1 MPTYSYKAIDK
12 FGKEIIGEIEVASYD
27 EAIKRLRSLGFFPTQ
42 ITAKR
47 TKAPARGAAG
57 GTGAYPRAGF
67 SLSMNIPF
75 FGGGSVSS
83 KQITIFTRQLAT
95 LIGAGLP
102 LVRSLNILRDQMRA
116 GNFRNVINSIANQV
130 ETGSTFSDALL
141 KYPRVFSKLFV
152 NTVKAGETGGV
163 LEVVLT
169 RLADFNEKSEK
180 LRGRIKAALI
190 YPALVIS
197 IAFTVLA
204 FLAIFV
210 IPKFME
216 LFKELGTELPLP
228 TLILLRISDFMQ
240 HRWMVGILFIIGV
253 IIGYNLLLR
262 LPAFKYFTDK
272 VKLHL
277 PIFGVLIQ
285 KVAIARFSRTLGTLI
300 SSGVPILQALMI
312 TKDTA
317 GNEVIAHS
325 LGRVHDSIR
334 EGESIAGP
342 LAKTKIF
349 PLMVVNMISVGEE
362 TGSLDQM
369 LNKVADTFDEE
380 VDSTVSALTSML
392 EPLLI
397 IFMGLIVGGIVIS
410 MFLPLVK
417 LLTTLSA

>member
-1 MPTYSYKAIDK
+1 MPIYSYKAIDK
-12 FGKEIIGEIEVASYD
+12 FGKEVADDIEVASYD
-27 EAIKRLRSLGFFPTQ
+27 EAIKRLRSLGYFPTQ

-47 TKAPARGAAG
+47 SKAPGRGAQAAG
-57 GTGAYPRAGF
+57 AFPKAGF
-67 SLSMNIPF
+67 AMEIHIPF
-75 FGGGSVSS
+75 LGIGSINQ

-102 LVRSLNILRDQMRA
+102 LVRSLNILRDQMK
-116 GNFRNVINSIANQV
+116 GGTFRNIVSSVATQV

-141 KYPRVFSKLFV
+141 KYPKAFSKLFV

-169 RLADFNEKSEK
+169 RLADFSEKSER
-180 LRGRIKAALI
+180 LRNRIRSALA
-190 YPALVIS
+190 YPILVIM
-197 IAFTVLA
+197 IALGVLS
-204 FLAIFV
+204 FLIIFV

-216 LFKELGTELPLP
+216 LFKEIGTELPLP
-228 TLILLRISDFMQ
+228 TLILLQISDFMQ
-240 HRWMVGILFIIGV
+240 HKWILGVIVIAAFIILYNFALRLEPFRFFVDKIKLNLPVFGIL
-253 IIGYNLLLR
+253 
-262 LPAFKYFTDK
+262 A
-272 VKLHL
+272 
-277 PIFGVLIQ
+277 Q

-300 SSGVPILQALMI
+300 SSGVPILQALLI

-325 LGRVHDSIR
+325 LARVHDSIR
-334 EGESIAGP
+334 EGESIAAP

-369 LNKVADTFDEE
+369 LNKVADTYDDE
-380 VDSTVSALTSML
+380 VDATVTALTSLL

-397 IFMGLIVGGIVIS
+397 IGMGLIVGAIVIS

>member
-1 MPTYSYKAIDK
+1 MALYSYKAIDK
-12 FGKEIIGEIEVASYD
+12 FGKEIQDEIEVASYD
-27 EAIKRLRSLGFFPTQ
+27 EAIKRLRGLGYFPTQ

-47 TKAPARGAAG
+47 SKAPARGEAFGAG
-57 GTGAYPRAGF
+57 AKPGF
-67 SLSMNIPF
+67 SLNMSLPF
-75 FGGGSVSS
+75 LGNSVKS

-102 LVRSLNILRDQMRA
+102 LVRSLNILRDQMKQGA
-116 GNFRNVINSIANQV
+116 FHDIVNSIAGQV
-130 ETGSTFSDALL
+130 ESGSTFSDALM
-141 KYPRVFSKLFV
+141 KYPRVFSILFV

-180 LRGRIKAALI
+180 LRGKIKSALV

-197 IAFTVLA
+197 IALGVLS
-204 FLAIFV
+204 FLVIFV

-216 LFKELGTELPLP
+216 LFKEIGTEMPLP
-228 TLILLRISDFMQ
+228 TLILLKISDFMQ
-240 HRWMVGILFIIGV
+240 HQWVFGILFIIGLA
-253 IIGYNLLLR
+253 IGYTLLLR
-262 LPAFKYFTDK
+262 LPVFRYITDK
-272 VKLHL
+272 IKLQL
-277 PIFGVLIQ
+277 PVFGVLIQ

-317 GNEVIAHS
+317 GNDVIARS

-342 LAKTKIF
+342 LSKTKIF

-369 LNKVADTFDEE
+369 LNKVADTYDEE
-380 VDSTVSALTSML
+380 VDATVSALTSML

-397 IFMGLIVGGIVIS
+397 VFLGLIVGGIVIA

>member
-1 MPTYSYKAIDK
+1 MPIYSYKAIDK
-12 FGKEIIGEIEVASYD
+12 FGKEIIDEVDVASYD
-27 EAIKRLRSLGFFPTQ
+27 EAIKRLRSMGYFPTQ

-47 TKAPARGAAG
+47 TKQPGRGAL
-57 GTGAYPRAGF
+57 GTGAYPAAGF
-67 SLSMNIPF
+67 SLNINIPF
-75 FGGGSVSS
+75 LGGGSVKS

-102 LVRSLNILRDQMRA
+102 LVRSLNILRDQMKQST
-116 GNFRNVINSIANQV
+116 FRNVVNGIANQV

-141 KYPRVFSKLFV
+141 KYPKVFSKLFV

-180 LRGRIKAALI
+180 LRGKIKAALV
-190 YPALVIS
+190 YPTLVIM
-197 IAFTVLA
+197 IALGVLS
-204 FLAIFV
+204 FLIIFV

-240 HRWMVGILFIIGV
+240 HRWLIGIVFMIGMIIF
-253 IIGYNLLLR
+253 YNFLLR
-262 LPAFKYFTDK
+262 LPASRYFIDK
-272 VKLHL
+272 VKLNL
-277 PIFGVLIQ
+277 PIFGALIQ

-317 GNEVIAHS
+317 GNDVIAHS
-325 LGRVHDSIR
+325 LSRVHDSIR

-342 LAKTKIF
+342 LAKTRIF

-362 TGSLDQM
+362 TGSLD
-369 LNKVADTFDEE
+369 
-380 VDSTVSALTSML
+380 
-392 EPLLI
+392 
-397 IFMGLIVGGIVIS
+397 
-410 MFLPLVK
+410 
-417 LLTTLSA
+417 

>member
-1 MPTYSYKAIDK
+1 MALYSYKAIDK
-12 FGKEIIGEIEVASYD
+12 FGKEIKDEIEVASYD
-27 EAIKRLRSLGFFPTQ
+27 EAIKRLRGLGYFPTQ

-47 TKAPARGAAG
+47 SKAPAYGRAFGAEAK
-57 GTGAYPRAGF
+57 PGF
-67 SLSMNIPF
+67 SLSMSLPF
-75 FGGGSVSS
+75 LGSAVKP

-102 LVRSLNILRDQMRA
+102 LVRSLNILRDQMKQ
-116 GNFRNVINSIANQV
+116 GNFRNIVASIASQV
-130 ETGSTFSDALL
+130 ESGSTFSDALL
-141 KYPRVFSKLFV
+141 KYPKVFSKLFV

-169 RLADFNEKSEK
+169 RLADFSEKSEK
-180 LRGRIKAALI
+180 LRGKIKSALV
-190 YPALVIS
+190 YPALVIT
-197 IAFTVLA
+197 IALGVLS
-204 FLAIFV
+204 FLLIFV

-228 TLILLRISDFMQ
+228 TLMLLRISNFMQ
-240 HRWMVGILFIIGV
+240 HQWIFGIVFMIALVTF
-253 IIGYNLLLR
+253 YNLLLR
-262 LPAFKYFTDK
+262 LPAFRYAIDK
-272 VKLHL
+272 IKLQL
-277 PIFGVLIQ
+277 PVFGVLIQ

-317 GNEVIAHS
+317 GNDVIARS

-334 EGESIAGP
+334 EGESIASP

-369 LNKVADTFDEE
+369 LNKVADTYDDE
-380 VDSTVSALTSML
+380 VDTTVGALTSML

>member
-1 MPTYSYKAIDK
+1 MPVYAYKAIDK
-12 FGKEIIGEIEVASYD
+12 FGKEIIDEIEVASYD
-27 EAIKRLRSLGFFPTQ
+27 EAIRRLRSLGYFPTQ

-47 TKAPARGAAG
+47 TKAPAHGAAG
-57 GTGAYPRAGF
+57 AAGTYPRAGF
-67 SLSMNIPF
+67 SLNINMPF
-75 FGGGSVSS
+75 FGGGSVKS

-102 LVRSLNILRDQMRA
+102 LVRSLNILRDQMKQ
-116 GNFRNVINSIANQV
+116 GTFRNVVNSIANQV

-141 KYPRVFSKLFV
+141 KYPKAFSKLFV

-169 RLADFNEKSEK
+169 RLADFNEKNEK
-180 LRGRIKAALI
+180 LRGRIKAALV
-190 YPALVIS
+190 YPALVIT
-197 IAFTVLA
+197 IALGVLS
-204 FLAIFV
+204 FLIIFV

-240 HRWMVGILFIIGV
+240 HGWVAGIIFMIGMILF
-253 IIGYNLLLR
+253 YNFLLR
-262 LPAFKYFTDK
+262 LPAFRYFIDK
-272 VKLHL
+272 VKLNL

-317 GNEVIAHS
+317 GNDVIAHS

-369 LNKVADTFDEE
+369 LSKIADTFDDE
-380 VDSTVSALTSML
+380 VDTAVGALTSML

-397 IFMGLIVGGIVIS
+397 IVMGLIVGGIVIS

>member
-1 MPTYSYKAIDK
+1 MPIYSYKAIDK
-12 FGKEIIGEIEVASYD
+12 FGKEVADEVDTASYD
-27 EAIKRLRSLGFFPTQ
+27 EAIKKLRDMGYFPTQ
-42 ITAKR
+42 IAAKR
-47 TKAPARGAAG
+47 GKASARAAYAAG
-57 GTGAYPRAGF
+57 GTGAGAG
-67 SLSMNIPF
+67 LSMEIHIPF
-75 FGGGSVSS
+75 LGGGLVN
-83 KQITIFTRQLAT
+83 QRQVTLFTRQLAT

-102 LVRSLNILRDQMRA
+102 LVRSLNILRDQMKA
-116 GNFRNVINSIANQV
+116 GTFRNIVNSIASQV

-141 KYPRVFSKLFV
+141 KYPRAFSKLFV

-169 RLADFNEKSEK
+169 RLADFSEKSER
-180 LRGRIKAALI
+180 LRSRIRSALA
-190 YPALVIS
+190 YPILVIM
-197 IAFTVLA
+197 IALGVLS
-204 FLAIFV
+204 FLIIFV

-216 LFKELGTELPLP
+216 LFQEIGTELPLP
-228 TLILLRISDFMQ
+228 TLILLYVSDFMQ
-240 HRWMVGILFIIGV
+240 HRWVVGIMFIAAFTV
-253 IIGYNLLLR
+253 FYRMALR
-262 LPAFKYFTDK
+262 LKPFQFFVDK
-272 VKLHL
+272 VKLYL
-277 PIFGVLIQ
+277 PVFGILAR

-300 SSGVPILQALMI
+300 SSGVPILQALTI

-325 LGRVHDSIR
+325 LAMVHDSIR

-342 LAKTKIF
+342 LAKTKVF

-369 LNKVADTFDEE
+369 LNKVADTFDDE
-380 VDSTVSALTSML
+380 VDTTVTALTSLL

-397 IFMGLIVGGIVIS
+397 VGMGLIVGGIVIS

>member
-1 MPTYSYKAIDK
+1 MPAYSYKAIDK
-12 FGKEIIGEIEVASYD
+12 FGKEIIGEINVASYD
-27 EAIKRLRSLGFFPTQ
+27 EAIKRIRSLGYFPTQ

-47 TKAPARGAAG
+47 VKQPLRGADAG
-57 GTGAYPRAGF
+57 TSAYPSAGF
-67 SLSMNIPF
+67 SFGMNIPF
-75 FGGGSVSS
+75 LGGGSVKP
-83 KQITIFTRQLAT
+83 KQITVFTRQLAT

-102 LVRSLNILRDQMRA
+102 LVRSLNILRDQMRPST
-116 GNFRNVINSIANQV
+116 FRSVINGITNQV

-141 KYPRVFSKLFV
+141 KYPYAFSKLFV

-169 RLADFNEKSEK
+169 RLADFNEKSER
-180 LRGRIKAALI
+180 LRGKVKAALV
-190 YPALVIS
+190 YPALVIT
-197 IAFTVLA
+197 IALGVLS
-204 FLAIFV
+204 FLIIFV
-210 IPKFME
+210 IPKFMK

-228 TLILLRISDFMQ
+228 TLMLLKISNFMQ
-240 HRWMVGILFIIGV
+240 HGWIIG
-253 IIGYNLLLR
+253 IIFVAGIVVLYNFLLK
-262 LPAFKYFTDK
+262 LPSFRYFIDK
-272 VKLHL
+272 IKLNL
-277 PIFGVLIQ
+277 PVFGGLIQ

-317 GNEVIAHS
+317 GNDVIARS
-325 LGRVHDSIR
+325 LGRIHDSIR

-342 LAKTKIF
+342 LAKTRIF
-349 PLMVVNMISVGEE
+349 PLMVVNMVSVGEE

-369 LNKVADTFDEE
+369 LNKIADTFDDE
-380 VDSTVSALTSML
+380 VDTAVGALTSML